1 MNNKWTIKGY
11 LNTIQQLGAIKQR
24 EEQEKEQKQ
33 LQEAEKCLNRI
44 YFRREDF
51 KDAYKILNALREN
64 KIDIPDYLTVG
75 TKAFSIAMQ
84 SKDNLCVGAL
94 SEFAINSDVTEPA
107 EFIALVNKGA
117 EPELY
122 FDGERLIR
130 PDKYKPITMEIK
142 KDKHNF
148 NINIDYIKEN
158 PYLKEL
164 LEKFIYSFDEYFEKD
179 LYLYVEGLEKQLEEK
194 LEKERN
200 EIDWGTFPELD

>member
-1 MNNKWTIKGY
+1 MNRWTIKGY

-33 LQEAEKCLNRI
+33 LQEAEDCLNRI
-44 YFRREDF
+44 YSDREDL

-94 SEFAINSDVTEPA
+94 SEFAINSDVEKPA

-130 PDKYKPITMEIK
+130 PDKYKPITIELK

-164 LEKFIYSFDEYFEKD
+164 LEKFIDSFDTYFEKD
-179 LYLYVEGLEKQLEEK
+179 LYLYAEGLGKQLEEK